1 AFYGCNITDVSI
13 DSSNPYFGLATNV
26 GAAHVVVEK
35 KEGECIKDYSHG
47 DVIGSLAFGQLTIP
61 NLVASIGSYAFYEC
75 SGLVGTLTIPN
86 LVASIGS
93 YVFSGCN
100 FTSID
105 MRSFPSNGYLNHDWS
120 YRCTNVQTFYAPSS
134 MEWNDNDDGWDQ
146 MGTNNAQFIASLPDT
161 GNANT
166 WFVNNVQKN
175 NYGQNWTF
183 SWALV

>member
-1 AFYGCNITDVSI
+1 
-13 DSSNPYFGLATNV
+13 
-26 GAAHVVVEK
+26 
-35 KEGECIKDYSHG
+35 
-47 DVIGSLAFGQLTIP
+47 
-61 NLVASIGSYAFYEC
+61 
-75 SGLVGTLTIPN
+75 
-86 LVASIGS
+86 
-93 YVFSGCN
+93 
-100 FTSID
+100 